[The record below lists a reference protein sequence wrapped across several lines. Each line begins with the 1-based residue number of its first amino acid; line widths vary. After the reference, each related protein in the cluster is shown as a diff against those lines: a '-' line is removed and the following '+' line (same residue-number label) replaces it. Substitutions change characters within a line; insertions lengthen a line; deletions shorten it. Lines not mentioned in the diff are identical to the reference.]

1 MTRKAR
7 KRKARMLMATMTA
20 QATRQPKE
28 TALVMATRLKAGTI
42 QVMED
47 IMVAMAELQ
56 AAKMVTSASTSQRQ
70 SSLIQDTERK
80 WSEYSARPKK

>member
-42 QVMED
+42 QVVD

-56 AAKMVTSASTSQRQ
+56 AAKMVTTASTSQRQ

>member
-42 QVMED
+42 QVVD

-56 AAKMVTSASTSQRQ
+56 AAKMVTMASTSQRQ